1 MPRRR
6 RTLGLALGIVLLLG
20 LGAAGFLHREWI
32 AARGGDAADLVAGW
46 STKLTDL
53 AAALPEAEIESRTV
67 SAESRSMLVIL
78 GSGEADSAFALIA
91 VSPTGVPAV
100 VVLPR
105 TLLVSVPGF
114 GEFRLVDALVFEGA
128 DLAALAVTNQFGVR
142 IDQVISLDSGSVSTG
157 MPGPVSVDLTSPLFA
172 QGPSGVER
180 LVPAGP
186 SVVSPDLLERLLV
199 EAGDGD
205 PFEFI
210 QRQGAAWRAI
220 LEQVAADPRV
230 ADRVLAEGGGTSAAD
245 LLLSAAAHRAGV
257 VATIPVE
264 RAESV
269 TGSGLAPVSG
279 RSDAFVAERLGHLL
293 IRAEG
298 RPRIEILNGNGRIGT
313 TRVVAEV
320 LVRNGFRLIRT
331 DNADT
336 FDHDTTLVI
345 AQGDHAAAA
354 AREIVELLGRGSLF
368 LEVRAP
374 SGVVDVS
381 IIVGDDI
388 PSGEG

>member
-1 MPRRR
+1 
-6 RTLGLALGIVLLLG
+6 
-20 LGAAGFLHREWI
+20 
-32 AARGGDAADLVAGW
+32 
-46 STKLTDL
+46 
-53 AAALPEAEIESRTV
+53 
-67 SAESRSMLVIL
+67 
-78 GSGEADSAFALIA
+78 
-91 VSPTGVPAV
+91 
-100 VVLPR
+100 
-105 TLLVSVPGF
+105 
-114 GEFRLVDALVFEGA
+114 
-128 DLAALAVTNQFGVR
+128 
-142 IDQVISLDSGSVSTG
+142 
-157 MPGPVSVDLTSPLFA
+157 VDLTSPLFA

-186 SVVSPDLLERLLV
+186 SVVSPELLERLLV

-230 ADRVLAEGGGTSAAD
+230 ADRLLAEGGGTAAAD
-245 LLLSAAAHRAGV
+245 LLLSAAAHRGGV

-269 TGSGLAPVSG
+269 AGSGLAPVSS

-320 LVRNGFRLIRT
+320 LVQNGFRLIRT

>member
-1 MPRRR
+1 
-6 RTLGLALGIVLLLG
+6 
-20 LGAAGFLHREWI
+20 
-32 AARGGDAADLVAGW
+32 
-46 STKLTDL
+46 
-53 AAALPEAEIESRTV
+53 
-67 SAESRSMLVIL
+67 
-78 GSGEADSAFALIA
+78 
-91 VSPTGVPAV
+91 
-100 VVLPR
+100 
-105 TLLVSVPGF
+105 
-114 GEFRLVDALVFEGA
+114 
-128 DLAALAVTNQFGVR
+128 
-142 IDQVISLDSGSVSTG
+142 
-157 MPGPVSVDLTSPLFA
+157 
-172 QGPSGVER
+172 
-180 LVPAGP
+180 
-186 SVVSPDLLERLLV
+186 VVSPDLLERLLV

-230 ADRVLAEGGGTSAAD
+230 ADRLLAEGGGTPAAD
-245 LLLSAAAHRAGV
+245 LLLSAAAHRGGV

-269 TGSGLAPVSG
+269 AGSGLAPVSS

-320 LVRNGFRLIRT
+320 LVQNGFRLI
-331 DNADT
+331 
-336 FDHDTTLVI
+336 VI